1 MGEELEPSDSLDESE
16 QEAGFDLV
24 AAQVRAYGADA
35 DTFFEV
41 LASKL
46 KDALGDRV
54 KLERVGGLLKRSH
67 LVSGIE
73 LDLTSSGEG
82 MVLRARRE
90 RTGVSCSVAR
100 SVRGIVLSTKQMPV
114 GEWIEELVGA
124 LSQEAE
130 RSERTWTALHGLLS

>member
-1 MGEELEPSDSLDESE
+1 MSEELEPRGSIDQSPED
-16 QEAGFDLV
+16 AGFDLV
-24 AAQVRAYGADA
+24 AAQVRSYASDT

-54 KLERVGGLLKRSH
+54 KLERIGGLLKRNH
-67 LVSGIE
+67 PVGGIE

-82 MVLRARRE
+82 VVLRAKRE
-90 RTGVSCSVAR
+90 PNGVACSVAR
-100 SVRGIVLSTKQMPV
+100 TVRGIVLSTKPV
-114 GEWIEELVGA
+114 PVAEWIDELLGA